1 MKIEAN
7 ENGIVIRK
15 LFKSTEIPYKEITK
29 IVIEDLNKT
38 VITTRSGE
46 EYIDTT
52 HMGIT
57 FNYPVVMDKIFQ
69 SSNIFFEDKFVV
81 SDFSSKVIE
90 EADKKEYVDSLI
102 AAFEPEAREIIKT
115 RLGERHDIS
124 IELMAIRR
132 DTVLCMRLL
141 RDGAEV
147 TDYPHPYND
156 YDDVKIREAFDT
168 ETLLM
173 LTEWDPVGR
182 NGKYIV
188 ALDDEEA
195 EDEKAAL
202 LASVSDF
209 CDDYLELN
217 SREYLDAL

>member
-7 ENGIVIRK
+7 EYGIVIKK

-29 IVIEDLNKT
+29 ITIEGLNRT
-38 VITTRSGE
+38 VIQTRSGE
-46 EYIDTT
+46 EYVDTM

-57 FNYPVVMDKIFQ
+57 FNYPVVMDKIFE
-69 SSNIFFEDKFVV
+69 SNIVFEDKFIV
-81 SDFSSKVIE
+81 SDFPHKFIK
-90 EADKKEYVDSLI
+90 EADKKEYVDSLV
-102 AAFEPEAREIIKT
+102 ASFEPEAREMIKS

-124 IELMAIRR
+124 LEVLEIHR

-141 RDGAEV
+141 RDGVEV
-147 TDYPHPYND
+147 TDYPDSYKD

-168 ETLLM
+168 ETLLI

-182 NGKYIV
+182 DGKYIV
-188 ALDDEEA
+188 GLDDEEA
-195 EDEKAAL
+195 KDEKAAL
-202 LASVSDF
+202 LASVSEF
-209 CDDYLELN
+209 CDDYLEVN